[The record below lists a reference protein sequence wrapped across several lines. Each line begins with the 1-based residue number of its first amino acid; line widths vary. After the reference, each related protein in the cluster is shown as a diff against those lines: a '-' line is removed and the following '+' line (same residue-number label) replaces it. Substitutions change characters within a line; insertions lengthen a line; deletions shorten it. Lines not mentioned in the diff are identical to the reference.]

1 MTRKTRFRG
10 CLWVVLVPLGLIATL
25 VVFMLIRD
33 VETVEAVA
41 FEGRSS
47 SPVIYD
53 ENFVPAA
60 LEGSLPRFAGLAPTG
75 SVTIHSDAWQSDTHP
90 GPGPLGSDLEV
101 TSRLGGNGNARQCAT
116 ILFRT
121 DGNVIAMCGGL
132 LGFRVVMLDPA
143 DMSLLAKFDLPSRPS
158 NFQAVVKRDMEIV
171 FSDSSG
177 AYMFLDDQDRVVLSD
192 SKYRV
197 QRIEAVQGEKGWE
210 LRREQVWNLKDHV
223 PHDCQNWDNWL
234 ASGPCDVITTV
245 MPGPDGRYW
254 WVTRQGIVG
263 TLDPATGA
271 VAKIELAG
279 EEIQNAIAM
288 DETHVY
294 VLSDTAQYAMVA
306 GADGVPRAVWSYRY
320 DRGTGRKLGAINQG
334 SGTTPT
340 LLGTRYLAFADNADG
355 RGNAVVLRRD
365 ALAPGEDRLICKV
378 PMFAENASAT
388 ENSMIGWGR
397 SLIIE
402 NNAGFRNAIT
412 QEDYGDVTGGVMRID
427 ISPDDTGCEVV
438 WTSPLKV
445 PSVVPKLARGSGVAW
460 FTSFTDQPDG
470 VPEWALVGLDFKTGR
485 EVLRIPTGKGNAWN
499 NNWSAIAIAEDGTL
513 YQGSYGGLIQVR
525 AR

>member
-1 MTRKTRFRG
+1 MTKKKG
-10 CLWVVLVPLGLIATL
+10 CLWLLLVPVVLIAAL
-25 VVFMLIRD
+25 VAFMLIRD

-47 SPVIYD
+47 APVVYD
-53 ENFVPAA
+53 ESFVPEA
-60 LEGSLPRFAGLAPTG
+60 LGGSIPQFPGLAPTG
-75 SVTIHSDAWQSDTHP
+75 SVTIHSDAFQSDTHP

-101 TSRLGGNGNARQCAT
+101 TSRLAGSGNARQCAT

-121 DGNVIAMCGGL
+121 DGNVVAMCGGL

-197 QRIEAVQGEKGWE
+197 QRLEAVEGDDGWE
-210 LRREQVWNLKDHV
+210 LRREQVWSLKDYV
-223 PHDCQNWDNWL
+223 PSDCQNWNNWF

-254 WVTRQGIVG
+254 WVTRNGIVG
-263 TLDPATGA
+263 TLNPETGA
-271 VAKIELAG
+271 VAKIDLDG

-288 DETHVY
+288 DDTYVY
-294 VLSDTAQYAMVA
+294 VLSDTAQYAMTA
-306 GADGVPRAVWSYRY
+306 GADGVPQAVWSYTY
-320 DRGTGRKLGAINQG
+320 DRGSARKLGAINQG

-340 LLGTRYLAFADNADG
+340 LLGTQYLAFADNADG
-355 RGNAVVLRRD
+355 RGNAVVIRRD
-365 ALAPGEDRLICKV
+365 ALAPGQDRLVCKV
-378 PMFAENASAT
+378 PMFDEGASAT

-397 SLIIE
+397 SIIIE

-412 QEDYGDVTGGVMRID
+412 QESYADVTGGVMRID
-427 ISPDDTGCEVV
+427 INEAGDGCDVI

-445 PSVVPKLARGSGVAW
+445 PSVVPKMARGSGVAW
-460 FTSFTDQPDG
+460 FTSFTEQAG
-470 VPEWALVGLDFKTGR
+470 GEPEWALVGLDFKTGR
-485 EVLRIPTGKGNAWN
+485 EVLRIPTGTGNAWN